1 MVSVGVLQCAAVFLL
16 VIFFIVLNST
26 STTTRS
32 WVSVK
37 YVTVETEAG
46 GIVVNFSLQLGIS
59 GKGDFDFVIGDAEHV
74 GLYL

>member
-59 GKGDFDFVIGDAEHV
+59 GKGDLDFVIGDAEHV